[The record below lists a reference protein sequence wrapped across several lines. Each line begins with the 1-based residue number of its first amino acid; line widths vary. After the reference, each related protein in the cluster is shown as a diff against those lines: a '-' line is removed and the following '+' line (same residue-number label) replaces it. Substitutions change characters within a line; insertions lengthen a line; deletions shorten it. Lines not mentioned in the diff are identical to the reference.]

1 MSEKSFLSWVG
12 FKSEESKSESSA
24 GNALERIRELEAQL
38 ADLRSRRDITTLS
51 QEEFEILATETAM
64 IIIKSAQH
72 RESKAAA
79 LAQKVIG
86 DSTKTAKDVVDGAE
100 AKARQILNGAESRG
114 RKYIEAAESEAAQ
127 TVATAENSAAELINQ
142 TKRETL
148 QVTQSAQ
155 RDAEAMVAQ
164 ASNEV
169 VGYRTW
175 LSSAIAESERLYRI
189 QTQSLQSAE
198 QAISQSRSK
207 LGGAIEKLVGLQT
220 DVTANLDNANRPQTR
235 SFISAADILAAQ
247 ASTDLTIAAIPEV
260 PFTPITQ
267 TAVTKKS
274 VKRSS
279 PAGDIAT
286 KGAKRAPAKR
296 K

>member
-1 MSEKSFLSWVG
+1 MSEKNFLSWVG
-12 FKSEESKSESSA
+12 FKSEESKPDSSA

-51 QEEFEILATETAM
+51 KEEFEILATETAM

-72 RESKAAA
+72 RESKAAT

-86 DSTKTAKDVVDGAE
+86 DSTKTAKEAVDGAE
-100 AKARQILNGAESRG
+100 AKARQILSGAESRG

-127 TVATAENSAAELINQ
+127 TVATAEHSAAELINE
-142 TKRETL
+142 TKREAL
-148 QVTQSAQ
+148 QVTQAAK
-155 RDAEAMVAQ
+155 RDSEAMIAEAN
-164 ASNEV
+164 NEV
-169 VGYRTW
+169 VEYRTW
-175 LSSAIAESERLYRI
+175 LNSAIAESERLYRI

-198 QAISQSRSK
+198 QAIAQSRSK
-207 LGGAIEKLVGLQT
+207 LGGAFEKLAGLQT
-220 DVTANLDNANRPQTR
+220 DITANLDNLNRPQTR

-247 ASTDLTIAAIPEV
+247 AGTDLTFAAIPEV
-260 PFTPITQ
+260 PFTPTTATQ
-267 TAVTKKS
+267 KA

-279 PAGDIAT
+279 PAGGAAT
-286 KGAKRAPAKR
+286 KGARRTPPKR